1 MLEDAIGRSAVFPDT
16 NAANVIRVGL
26 LHGRATLLAARE
38 DVVAAVAQYEQAL
51 NALIEIVPRDD
62 WRVGRTRYNLARVQM
77 RTGDLKRAF
86 ENARESEKILHE
98 KKGADATMTRES
110 ASLLAAIRAMAAQS
124 GVAIEESASLDAG
137 EASPALNA
145 DGG

>member
-1 MLEDAIGRSAVFPDT
+1 MC
-16 NAANVIRVGL
+16 
-26 LHGRATLLAARE
+26 
-38 DVVAAVAQYEQAL
+38 
-51 NALIEIVPRDD
+51 
-62 WRVGRTRYNLARVQM
+62 
-77 RTGDLKRAF
+77 TGDLKRAF

-98 KKGADATMTRES
+98 KKGADATMTLES

>member
-1 MLEDAIGRSAVFPDT
+1 
-16 NAANVIRVGL
+16 
-26 LHGRATLLAARE
+26 
-38 DVVAAVAQYEQAL
+38 
-51 NALIEIVPRDD
+51 
-62 WRVGRTRYNLARVQM
+62 M

-86 ENARESEKILHE
+86 ENARESEKILRE

-124 GVAIEESASLDAG
+124 GVPLEESASLNSG
-137 EASPALNA
+137 EKSPRETTPALND